1 MRLLFYVPLLVAVP
15 CSALAEPLN
24 FDDALARAVAEAP
37 ALRARALEVDA
48 RQSAAIS
55 AGQLPDPKLGV
66 GLDNFPVSGPPAFT
80 YSGDSMTMT
89 RVGISQD
96 VPNLAKRHART
107 GRAQADITEAEAARD
122 ADERRVRVATALAWV
137 DLAYAQRRLAA
148 IETAIGKLARLTS
161 ASASSVASGSARPA
175 QSLDIQQGVAAL
187 EDRRSEVAAEMVR
200 ARAILSRWTG
210 DPDPDAVGTV
220 PHFAID
226 PPKLRAAIDGHPDIG
241 VAAAR
246 TRQADADVRL
256 ARAQKRPDWGFDVAY
271 QRRAERY
278 GDMISAGVTISLPLF
293 SRRRQ
298 DPMIAASAAIAGAA
312 LARQEDMRRA
322 LAADLEAALADHVA
336 HHEQWMRSRGTL
348 LPLARQ
354 KADLETASY
363 SAGRAGLLDV
373 IQAQSMLVDSELQT
387 LDREAMVA
395 RDAANIVLTYGGEDH
410 EH

>member
-1 MRLLFYVPLLVAVP
+1 MRYLVFAPLFAALPGM
-15 CSALAEPLN
+15 ALAEPLG
-24 FDDALARAVAEAP
+24 FDEAVARAVAQAP
-37 ALRARALEVDA
+37 SLHARALTVES

-55 AGQLPDPKLGV
+55 AGELPDPRLGV
-66 GLDNFPVSGPPAFT
+66 SLDNFPVSGPPAGSFAQ
-80 YSGDSMTMT
+80 DSMTMA
-89 RVGISQD
+89 RVGVSQD

-107 GRAQADITEAEAARD
+107 GRAQADITEAEAARA
-122 ADERRVRVATALAWV
+122 ADERRVRVTTALAWI

-148 IETAIGKLARLTS
+148 IETAIGKLVRLSS
-161 ASASSVASGSARPA
+161 ASVSSVASGSTRPA
-175 QSLDIQQGVAAL
+175 QSLDIKQGVAAL
-187 EDRRSEVAAEMVR
+187 EDRRSEVAAEMAR
-200 ARAILSRWTG
+200 ARAVLSRWTG
-210 DPDPDAVGTV
+210 DPDPDAIGAV
-220 PHFAID
+220 PNFMID
-226 PPKLRAAIDGHPDIG
+226 PSSLRAAIDGHPDI
-241 VAAAR
+241 VLTAAR
-246 TRQADADVRL
+246 TRQAEADVTL
-256 ARAQKRPDWGFDVAY
+256 ARAEKRPDWAFDVAY

-278 GDMISAGVTISLPLF
+278 GDMVSAGVTISLPLF

-298 DPMIAASAAIAGAA
+298 DPMIAANAAAAGAA

-336 HHEQWMRSRGTL
+336 HHEQWMRSRDTL
-348 LPLARQ
+348 LPLAYQ

-373 IQAQSMLVDSELQT
+373 IQAQSTLVDSELQT